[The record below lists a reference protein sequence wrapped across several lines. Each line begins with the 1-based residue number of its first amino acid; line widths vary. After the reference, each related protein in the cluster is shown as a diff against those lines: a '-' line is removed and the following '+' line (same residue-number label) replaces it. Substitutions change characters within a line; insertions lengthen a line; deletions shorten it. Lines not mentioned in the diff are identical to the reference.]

1 MTLAHAAVRS
11 ARRGLSILE
20 FLAGFSAL
28 SAGVVLG
35 SLYLGVNVKEMAYL
49 ALERAHIVDPR
60 PTSAETA
67 DAVANSATPAP
78 GSPTELQ
85 QSVVAG
91 AAATTVAG
99 EPLTPS
105 TPASASAPA
114 NAAVPPANHQPAPDA
129 APAMDAET
137 ATATLPEPVAGL
149 FAREDLITPE
159 QRYALTLAYWEAL
172 GACMRGEV
180 DHRVPAIDAEGNWQ
194 LFDYLTGRKD
204 GHLNAAAAIAALDAR
219 GVDDHVLAYAKKAR
233 AWHIDGAKLFGRA
246 VDLLTDAPTAQLS
259 GPFAQSWQS
268 AATQHRM
275 EARLLEEKQLA
286 VRSYLD
292 HAYQAPPA
300 TAAAPAAHLEPA
312 AVAAPALPGA
322 ATP

>member
-1 MTLAHAAVRS
+1 MTLTRVAVQS

-60 PTSAETA
+60 PMSAEIA
-67 DAVANSATPAP
+67 DAAAHSASPTPA
-78 GSPTELQ
+78 SPTESQ
-85 QSVVAG
+85 PVVVAD
-91 AAATTVAG
+91 AATTVAG
-99 EPLTPS
+99 EPTA
-105 TPASASAPA
+105 TPAPAPA
-114 NAAVPPANHQPAPDA
+114 DAAVQTASPQPAA
-129 APAMDAET
+129 AASPAMDAKT
-137 ATATLPEPVAGL
+137 AAATLPQPVAGL

-159 QRYALTLAYWEAL
+159 QRHALTLAYWEAL

-180 DHRVPAIDAEGNWQ
+180 DDRVPAIDAEGNWQ

-204 GHLNAAAAIAALDAR
+204 GHLNAAAEIAALDVR

-275 EARLLEEKQLA
+275 EAQLLEKKQQA

-300 TAAAPAAHLEPA
+300 PVAPD
-312 AVAAPALPGA
+312 A